1 MLLLFVI
8 KFNNL
13 VLSKVQT
20 IPNIMLNQTFAQIR
34 NLSNQLPDPGRA
46 DRAMHQLLSSNIK
59 LTRKVLTRNLLK
71 TMLKKNVGT
80 NDVVKYVNGVCKQNV
95 KKTNKAAMIQFAM
108 KMKVRDAE
116 YDERVTRKAFN
127 QKLSEYNE
135 ATIKGSHADITFRNI
150 MKYEVE
156 DVWIKGKHKNKE
168 KVFKATMKYTPAD
181 ENGNIRECCPSAVFN
196 WGKQKNLFMN
206 NYVCGFSFWYRSM
219 YHF

>member
-8 KFNNL
+8 KFKNL
-13 VLSKVQT
+13 VLTKVQT
-20 IPNIMLNQTFAQIR
+20 NQNIMLSQTFAQIR

-95 KKTNKAAMIQFAM
+95 KKTNRTIMIQFAM
-108 KMKVRDAE
+108 RMKVKDAE
-116 YDERVTRKAFN
+116 YDERLARKVFN
-127 QKLSEYNE
+127 QKLSEYKQS
-135 ATIKGSHADITFRNI
+135 TIRGSHADTEFRNI

-156 DVWIKGKHKNKE
+156 DIWNKGKQKNSE
-168 KVFKATMKYTPAD
+168 KVFRTMMKYTPAD
-181 ENGNIRECCPSAVFN
+181 ENGNIRDIVVSDERLA
-196 WGKQKNLFMN
+196 
-206 NYVCGFSFWYRSM
+206 
-219 YHF
+219 